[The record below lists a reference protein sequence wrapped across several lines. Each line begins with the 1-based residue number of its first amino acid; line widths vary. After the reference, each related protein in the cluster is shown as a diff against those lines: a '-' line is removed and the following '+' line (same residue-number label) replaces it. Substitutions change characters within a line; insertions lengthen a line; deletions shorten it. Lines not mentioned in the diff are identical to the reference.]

1 MTDDKVIEFF
11 PNTQKEDEKRII
23 ELKEL
28 IKRHDKAYYIEAQPT
43 ITDREYDELFKELQ
57 KLEIKYPQ
65 LITEDSPTQRVG
77 GDSLKEFERIAHV
90 KAMLSLSNT
99 YSEVE
104 VRDFDRRVSEALPGE
119 DVKYVAEL
127 KYDGVALSLKYKHG
141 KLDSAVTRGDGFAG
155 DNITENVKTIKSI
168 PLSIGDLK
176 IEGKEI
182 KNFEVR
188 GEVYLTEQD
197 FLRINELREEAG
209 EKIYANPRNLTAGTL
224 KLLDPKQVA
233 QRPLK
238 FVCYYF
244 DSSEINPVSHHENIK
259 IIKQLGFPIGESI
272 ELCNNLDD
280 VFSFIDLWEKQRN
293 TLPFQIDGIVL
304 KVDSI
309 KQQEILGTVARS
321 PRWAIAYKYE
331 AENAQTLLN
340 GITLQVGRTGIITPV
355 AELEPVFLAGSTISR
370 ATLHNADYISER
382 DIRIGDTVVIEK
394 GGEVIPKVTK
404 VVLEKRLPNAI
415 EFKFPE
421 LCPCDLKSPIS
432 RLEGEVSYLC
442 THPECPWQIRRRI
455 EHFASRNG
463 MNIEGLGEKVVEQFV
478 ELGYLKNVADIYSL
492 HQHREEIKELDRWG
506 EKSTDNLLEAIEKSK
521 DTSFHRVLFSL
532 GIRFIGEGSAKILA
546 KQFKVLDKL
555 KSATIE
561 ELNSVYEIGD
571 KMAESVFQ
579 FFRNDKELEI
589 VERLRDAGVN
599 FQLKEE
605 ELVAK
610 DMTLSGKTFVLTG
623 ELSSMSR
630 GEAKSK
636 IESLGGKVTGTVS
649 KNTSY
654 VVVGDSPGSKYDK
667 ALKLGVQILN
677 EEQFLETINK

>member
-1 MTDDKVIEFF
+1 MEFF
-11 PNTQKEDEKRII
+11 PQYNKSDEVRII
-23 ELKEL
+23 ELKAL
-28 IKRHDKAYYIEAQPT
+28 INKYDNAYYIEAQPL
-43 ITDREYDELFKELQ
+43 ISDREYDSLFKELKELEQ
-57 KLEIKYPQ
+57 KNPNLVTP
-65 LITEDSPTQRVG
+65 DSPTQRVG
-77 GDSLKEFERIAHV
+77 SDAIKEFERIQHE
-90 KAMLSLSNT
+90 KPMLSLANT
-99 YSEVE
+99 YSEEE
-104 VRDFDRRVSEALPGE
+104 VLDFDRRVREALPNE
-119 DVKYVAEL
+119 EIKYVAEL
-127 KYDGVALSLKYKHG
+127 KYDGVALSLKYRNG
-141 KLDSAVTRGDGFAG
+141 KLDCAVTRGDGFAG
-155 DNITENVKTIKSI
+155 DNVTENVKTIKNI
-168 PLSIGDLK
+168 PLSIADVKMNGN
-176 IEGKEI
+176 EI
-182 KNFEVR
+182 QNFEVR
-188 GEVYLTEQD
+188 GEVYLTEKD
-197 FLRINELREEAG
+197 FLRINQFREETG
-209 EKIYANPRNLTAGTL
+209 EKTYANPRNLTAGTL
-224 KLLDPKQVA
+224 KLLDPKLVA

-244 DSSEINPVSHHENIK
+244 DSDEIKRESHFDNIK
-259 IIKQLGFPIGESI
+259 LLKQLGFPVGESVK
-272 ELCNNLDD
+272 LCNNLDE
-280 VFSFIDLWEKQRN
+280 VFNFINGWESKRN
-293 TLPFQIDGIVL
+293 ELAFQIDGIVL

-309 KQQEILGTVARS
+309 SQQEILGTVARS

-331 AENAQTLLN
+331 AENAQTLLK

-370 ATLHNADYISER
+370 ATLHNADYIKER
-382 DIRIGDTVVIEK
+382 DIRIGDTVMIEK
-394 GGEVIPKVTK
+394 GGEVIPKVIK
-404 VVLEKRLPNAI
+404 VVLEKRQPNSVPYS
-415 EFKFPE
+415 FPE
-421 LCPCDLKSPIS
+421 VCPCDLKSPIS
-432 RLEGEVSYLC
+432 RLEGEASYLC

-492 HQHREEIKELDRWG
+492 HQHSEEIKNLDRWG
-506 EKSTDNLLEAIEKSK
+506 EKSTVNLLDAIEKSK

-546 KQFKVLDKL
+546 KHFKNIDKL

-561 ELNSVYEIGD
+561 ELNSVYEIGN
-571 KMAESVFQ
+571 KMAESVEQ
-579 FFRNDKELEI
+579 FFHNEKELEI
-589 VERLRDAGVN
+589 VERLRTAGVN

-636 IESLGGKVTGTVS
+636 IESLGGKVTATVS

-677 EEQFLETINK
+677 EEQLLEIINN